1 MSSWPPVS
9 THLHLTVCLQTFENE
24 SDRFS
29 EKIGWA
35 CVFVAKFRR
44 HPELFFKSSIQ
55 GSNTLQNR
63 TYSVMTRNQVH
74 LSKQIYHHNYPQ
86 SSHHLNSASKEFSQK
101 FTTYIPKI
109 RRRDLRWSQVGVRRQ
124 TRNAIG
130 HSPKSKNK
138 QEYINNIGA
147 ARTVY

>member
-55 GSNTLQNR
+55 GSNTLQ
-63 TYSVMTRNQVH
+63 SPEPDL
-74 LSKQIYHHNYPQ
+74 LSDDYESGAFEEAE
-86 SSHHLNSASKEFSQK
+86 SSSEASS
-101 FTTYIPKI
+101 
-109 RRRDLRWSQVGVRRQ
+109 S
-124 TRNAIG
+124 
-130 HSPKSKNK
+130 SKASSSS
-138 QEYINNIGA
+138 EG
-147 ARTVY
+147 